1 MPKQMKP
8 SITHLPALKQSEL
21 KKISKTIQENC
32 PDIEKIILFGSY
44 ARGDF
49 KEEKDLAANR
59 KSGHASDYDIL
70 AITTKKETALDAL
83 LWKNIS
89 DECKKLN
96 PSALVK
102 ILTHDIEALN
112 IKLAEAQYFF
122 SDIKKEG
129 IFLFD
134 KGNFYLAEERNL
146 TNKEKQ
152 RIAQDHFDEWFTA
165 SKSFFKGYKFYLGEN
180 DNKRAAFSL
189 HQSAESAYKTV
200 LLVFSNY
207 SPNEHFLEFLGSK
220 AQQYS
225 SLLQNIF
232 SKITEDDEARFK
244 LLEYAY
250 IGGRYDP
257 NYRITKEDLEI
268 LAQNVEKLLKLTEE
282 ICLEKIRSFG

>member
-1 MPKQMKP
+1 MQKTLNHLAPSKQ
-8 SITHLPALKQSEL
+8 AEL
-21 KKISKTIQENC
+21 KKITDTIIDNC
-32 PDIEKIILFGSY
+32 VDVEKVILFGSY

-49 KEEKDLAANR
+49 KEEKDLQVNR

-70 AITTKKETALDAL
+70 AITAKKDSALDAL
-83 LWKNIS
+83 LWKKIS
-89 DECKKLN
+89 EECKNLN
-96 PSALVK
+96 PSAMVK

-129 IFLFD
+129 ILLFD
-134 KGNFYLAEERNL
+134 KGNFALAEERNL
-146 TNKEKQ
+146 TLRERQ
-152 RIAQDHFDEWFTA
+152 RIAQDHFDEWFQAAT
-165 SKSFFKGYKFYLGEN
+165 SFFKIYKFCLGEN

-189 HQSAESAYKTV
+189 HQAAESSYKTI

-207 SPNEHFLEFLGSK
+207 SPNEHFLEFLGNQ

-225 SLLQNIF
+225 ALMQDIF
-232 SKITEDDEARFK
+232 SKVTEDDETRFK

-257 NYRITKEDLEI
+257 NYRITRDDLEI
-268 LAQNVEKLLKLTEE
+268 LAKNVEKLLKLTETL
-282 ICLEKIRSFG
+282 CLEKIRSLG